1 MANKNKAFRPPPLPF
16 SGNKKYWAGELYDE
30 AALLP
35 SGATVWDC
43 FGGSGV
49 CARCIKDAR
58 PDVRVVYNDFDGYS
72 ERLRRMPELEILRR
86 ELLRVAGGEDKVT
99 RKRRRLTEAECREV
113 QAAVRRHRDR
123 YGYYDALCVRRWLS
137 IGAPKGFYDVEKP
150 PAELYAR
157 VSYSPIDV
165 GAGLDWLDGLEVV
178 RHPVQELPVLDGDFV
193 ILDPPY
199 AATVCDEYSG
209 RETFQV
215 LKYARDLMMRCPFIL
230 FGDLSI
236 QFWYDVLTERFNP
249 RFQVKFD
256 VSVSRFGGKS
266 RSEIMYSNW

>member
-1 MANKNKAFRPPPLPF
+1 MAKKNKAFRPPPLPF

-35 SGATVWDC
+35 SGCTVWDC

-58 PDVRVVYNDFDGYS
+58 PDVRVVWNDFDGYAD
-72 ERLRRMPELEILRR
+72 RLKHMPETECLRR
-86 ELLRVAGGEDKVT
+86 ELLRVAGGEDKST
-99 RKRRRLTEAECREV
+99 RERRRLTDAECRAVQEV
-113 QAAVRRHRDR
+113 VRRHRDR
-123 YGYYDALCVRRWLS
+123 YGFYDALCVRRWIS
-137 IGAPKGFYDVEKP
+137 IGVPRGFYDVEKP
-150 PAELYAR
+150 PAEQYAQ
-157 VSYSPIDV
+157 VPCNPIDV
-165 GAGLDWLDGLEVV
+165 SASLSWLDGLEVV
-178 RHPVQELPVLDGDFV
+178 RHSIQDLPISDGDFV

-199 AATVCDEYSG
+199 AATCCAEYSG

-215 LKYARDLMMRCPFIL
+215 LKYARDLMLRCPFIL

-249 RFQVKFD
+249 RFLVKYD
-256 VSVSRFGGKS
+256 VSVTSYSGKS

>member
-72 ERLRRMPELEILRR
+72 ERLRHAQETEQLRR
-86 ELLRVAGGEDKVT
+86 DLYRLVGGEDPNGRCR
-99 RKRRRLTEAECREV
+99 RKLTEAECREV
-113 QAAVRRHRDR
+113 QAVVRRHRDR
-123 YGYYDALCVRRWLS
+123 YGYYDKLCVRRWLS

-150 PAELYAR
+150 PADLHAR
-157 VSYSPIDV
+157 VPYNPIDV

-199 AATVCDEYSG
+199 AATVCNEYSG
-209 RETFQV
+209 RETFQA
-215 LKYARDLMMRCPFIL
+215 LKYARGLMMRCPFIL

-249 RFQVKFD
+249 RFFVKFD
-256 VSVSRFGGKS
+256 VSVTKFNGAK